1 LNGDAKE
8 EQKMIHNQTDSLQVL
23 SVLLHYPDDDLL
35 NRLDEIASIAEL
47 SRSAEIKSAI
57 QAYISYLKSRTPI
70 HVQERYTAVF
80 DINPTTT
87 MNMTYHAYGDN
98 EKRAAALAHLQHN
111 YGQAGWERITG
122 ELPDYL
128 PMMLEFLSI
137 CPHLEHTAPVWQCLR
152 GMQPLV
158 ERLEKNEPIY
168 AALLQPIL
176 NMAVERCASLDNR
189 NSPCEA
195 NE

>member
-1 LNGDAKE
+1 MTDSKN
-8 EQKMIHNQTDSLQVL
+8 DSLQIF
-23 SVLLHYPDDDLL
+23 SVLLNYPDDDML
-35 NRLDEIASIAEL
+35 NRLDEIAAIAD
-47 SRSAEIKSAI
+47 RSPTEEIKSAI
-57 QAYISYLKSRTPI
+57 RAYLSYLQKHAPL

-80 DINPTTT
+80 DMNPATTL
-87 MNMTYHAYGDN
+87 NMTYHAYGDS

-111 YGQAGWERITG
+111 YENAGWERITG

-137 CPHLEHTAPVWQCLR
+137 CPLQKYTAPVWRCLR

-158 ERLEKNEPIY
+158 QRLEKDEPIY
-168 AALLQPIL
+168 AVLLQPVA
-176 NMAVERCASLDNR
+176 NMAAERCASDEAGDH
-189 NSPCEA
+189 SMEA

>member
-1 LNGDAKE
+1 
-8 EQKMIHNQTDSLQVL
+8 MINSKNDSLQVL

-35 NRLDEIASIAEL
+35 DRLDEIASIVAHL
-47 SRSAEIKSAI
+47 SPVEIKSAI
-57 QAYISYLKSRTPI
+57 QAYINELKTHSLI

-80 DINPTTT
+80 DMNPALT

-111 YGQAGWERITG
+111 YEKAGWQRITG

-128 PMMLEFLSI
+128 PLMLEFLSI
-137 CPHLEHTAPVWQCLR
+137 CPDPKHSAPVWQCLA

-158 ERLEKNEPIY
+158 DRLEKKESIY
-168 AALLQPIL
+168 AALMQPIV
-176 NMAVERCASLDNR
+176 NMAVKYCPSIGTVIVSTKQKSNL
-189 NSPCEA
+189 
-195 NE
+195 

>member
-1 LNGDAKE
+1 
-8 EQKMIHNQTDSLQVL
+8 MIKSKNDSLQVL

-35 NRLDEIASIAEL
+35 NRLDEIASIADR
-47 SRSAEIKSAI
+47 SPSAEIKSAI
-57 QAYISYLKSRTPI
+57 QAYIHYLQTHAPI

-80 DINPTTT
+80 DMNPGTT
-87 MNMTYHAYGDN
+87 MNMTYHAFGDN

-111 YGQAGWERITG
+111 FEQAGWERVTG

-137 CPHLEHTAPVWQCLR
+137 CPHSEYTAAVWQCLR

-158 ERLEKNEPIY
+158 KRLEKNEPIY
-168 AALLQPIL
+168 AVLLQPIV
-176 NMAVERCASLDNR
+176 NMAAERCAAVDNR
-189 NSPCEA
+189 DHPRKA
-195 NE
+195 KA

>member
-1 LNGDAKE
+1 
-8 EQKMIHNQTDSLQVL
+8 MINNPTESLQVL
-23 SVLLHYPDDDLL
+23 SVLLHYPDEDLL
-35 NRLDEIASIAEL
+35 NRLDEIASIADR
-47 SRSAEIKSAI
+47 SHSAEIKSAI
-57 QAYISYLKSRTPI
+57 HAYIHYLQTHSSI

-80 DINPTTT
+80 DMNPATT

-98 EKRAAALAHLQHN
+98 ENRAAALAHLQHN

-137 CPHLEHTAPVWQCLR
+137 CPHPEHTAPVWQCLR
-152 GMQPLV
+152 GMQSLV

-168 AALLQPIL
+168 AALLQPIV
-176 NMAVERCASLDNR
+176 NMAVERC
-189 NSPCEA
+189 EA
-195 NE
+195 VDRCGHPPEVNE

>member
-1 LNGDAKE
+1 
-8 EQKMIHNQTDSLQVL
+8 MINSKNDSLQVL

-35 NRLDEIASIAEL
+35 NRLDEIASTVDR
-47 SRSAEIKSAI
+47 SHSAEINSAI
-57 QAYISYLKSRTPI
+57 QAYINYLKTHAPI
-70 HVQERYTAVF
+70 HVQERYTAMF
-80 DINPTTT
+80 DMNPATT
-87 MNMTYHAYGDN
+87 MNMTYHVYGDN

-111 YGQAGWERITG
+111 YEQAGWQRITG

-137 CPHLEHTAPVWQCLR
+137 CPHPEYTAPVWLCLR

-168 AALLQPIL
+168 AALLQPIV
-176 NMAVERCASLDNR
+176 NMAAQRCASVGNCDHR
-189 NSPCEA
+189 HGA